1 MKALIL
7 DDSRTMRRLLA
18 SYVQEFSIDVVE
30 AGDGIEA
37 LDQLQRNPSTDIALV
52 DWDMPRMNG
61 LEFVKAVRAD
71 QAFASMK
78 VMMVTSHNEM
88 ADIGHALEE
97 GANDFLMKPFTGEMV
112 SDKLRMLG
120 LVE

>member
-1 MKALIL
+1 MKALII

-18 SYVQEFSIDVVE
+18 SYVAEFSIEVVE
-30 AGDGIEA
+30 AGDGVEA
-37 LDQLQRNPSTDIALV
+37 LEQLQRHPSTDLALV

-71 QAFASMK
+71 SAFAAMK
-78 VMMVTSHNEM
+78 LMMVTSHNEM

-97 GANDFLMKPFTGEMV
+97 GANDFLMKPLTGEMV

-120 LVE
+120 MVE